1 MNKCLVVLMDKVL
14 HTEQAFV
21 VQVQMQ
27 MQMTKS
33 KLLDNSPD
41 HWQHPALGSYSSYL
55 KSEHL
60 VMLFVG

>member
-1 MNKCLVVLMDKVL
+1 MNKCLVVRMDKVQ

-21 VQVQMQ
+21 VQMQ
-27 MQMTKS
+27 IQMTKS
-33 KLLDNSPD
+33 ELLDNSPD
-41 HWQHPALGSYSSYL
+41 HWQHPALGSYNSYL